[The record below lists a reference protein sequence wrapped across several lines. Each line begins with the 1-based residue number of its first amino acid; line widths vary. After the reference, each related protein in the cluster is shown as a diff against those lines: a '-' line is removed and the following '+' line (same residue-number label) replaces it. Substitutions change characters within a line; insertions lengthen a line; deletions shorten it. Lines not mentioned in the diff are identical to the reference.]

1 MARTKTA
8 GFFFKMTPEEEEM
21 FERRM
26 AQTGI
31 KNKSAFIR
39 KMCIDGHVFSLDMPE
54 LDEIKRLIGIAGNNL
69 NQLTRRANYG
79 IEPYR
84 KDIAELNEQFTEIRV
99 EFGRVLAK
107 LTDIADA
114 KPGKRFVP
122 PPTIRDMP
130 WYSSEPSATREA
142 T

>member
-1 MARTKTA
+1 MARTKTS
-8 GFFFKMTPEEEEM
+8 GFFFKMTPEEEEL

-69 NQLTRRANYG
+69 NQLARRANYG

-84 KDIAELNEQFTEIRV
+84 EDVADLNGQFTEIRI
-99 EFGRVLAK
+99 EFGKVLAK

-130 WYSSEPSATREA
+130 WYSSEPSATGEA
-142 T
+142 D